1 MHALF
6 GTKVYDHKKQQ
17 VGILINT
24 YNLGYVDA
32 PDATGAKVL
41 SPKGKTYPTNLD
53 NLTPIEDIKTKRLY
67 GEITEQDFKK
77 LNIPQ
82 EFLN

>member
-1 MHALF
+1 MHPLF
-6 GTKVYDHKKQQ
+6 GIKVYDHKKQQ

-41 SPKGKTYPTNLD
+41 SPEGKIYPTNLD
-53 NLTPIEDIKTKRLY
+53 NLTAIDDIENTD
-67 GEITEQDFKK
+67 G
-77 LNIPQ
+77 LNIPDG
-82 EFLN
+82 FLN